1 MNLDAVFD
9 DLEASFEHLQ
19 PRGASILQ
27 LQPAGFERV
36 TFGADHFAGFIENTS
51 VWRLTM
57 FVEPIRLV
65 PGSSMAT
72 DQKAIEVI
80 DKLTQKWLRI
90 DTTTEP
96 IQGQLLAIEG
106 KLLLFREVCVP
117 IKAVRAIE
125 LHAVDNPIR

>member
-9 DLEASFEHLQ
+9 DLEASFEQLQ
-19 PRGASILQ
+19 PRGASILK
-27 LQPAGFERV
+27 LRPAGFERV
-36 TFGADHFAGFIENTS
+36 TFGADHFAGFVENTS

-57 FVEPIRLV
+57 FIEPIRLV
-65 PGSSMAT
+65 PGTSDAT

-80 DKLTQKWLRI
+80 EKLIEKWLRVE
-90 DTTTEP
+90 TTTDQ
-96 IQGQLLAIEG
+96 IQGQLLAMEG

-117 IKAVRAIE
+117 LKAVRAIE

>member
-9 DLEASFEHLQ
+9 DLEASFERSQ
-19 PRGASILQ
+19 QSCASILK

-36 TFGADHFAGFIENTS
+36 TFGADHFAGFVENTS
-51 VWRLTM
+51 VWRLTI

-65 PGSSMAT
+65 PGSSKTT

-80 DKLTQKWLRI
+80 EKLTEKWLRI
-90 DTTTEP
+90 ETTTDP
-96 IQGQLLAIEG
+96 IQGQLLAVEG

>member
-9 DLEASFEHLQ
+9 DLEASFEQLQ
-19 PRGASILQ
+19 PRSASILK
-27 LQPAGFERV
+27 LKPAGFVRV
-36 TFGADHFAGFIENTS
+36 TFGVDHFAGFIENTS
-51 VWRLTM
+51 VWRLAM

-65 PGSSMAT
+65 SGSSNAT

-80 DKLTQKWLRI
+80 ERLIEKWLRVE
-90 DTTTEP
+90 TTTCRV
-96 IQGQLLAIEG
+96 QGQLLAIEG
-106 KLLLFREVCVP
+106 KVLLFREVCVP